1 MAKNRKEIKEVL
13 DTNTAIFDLVFVG
26 KLMKTMELSL
36 KFVDKS
42 SDDYVAISDYI
53 NMLYTELTVHLT
65 TEEIEVEKK
74 KCLFNKKSAPN

>member
-1 MAKNRKEIKEVL
+1 MAKNSKEIKEVL
-13 DTNTAIFDLVFVG
+13 DINTAIFDLVFVG

-65 TEEIEVEKK
+65 TEEIEVAEEEM
-74 KCLFNKKSAPN
+74 FI